1 MQNIF
6 MWRQSM
12 NPKSIKEP
20 ILLYLKELK
29 PSLQKEGI
37 TELGLFGSFAKD
49 EATIYSDIDVFIRT
63 TKAFWDKYE
72 GGWEA
77 ASFLDDF
84 RVKIA
89 KHFKKEVDLCDLS
102 GLKEE
107 KMADFLEG
115 AIYV

>member
-1 MQNIF
+1 MP
-6 MWRQSM
+6 

-37 TELGLFGSFAKD
+37 SEIGLFGSFAKD

-72 GGWEA
+72 GGCGA
-77 ASFLDDF
+77 ACFLDDF

-102 GLKEE
+102 GLKEDR
-107 KMADFLEG
+107 MADFLEG